1 MFVITGPVCLQKRL
15 RAALARLLTVMC
27 ALALVALPLAGC
39 VDASTVEGSA
49 LNVTATAADEVLA
62 QIPAFTGSSYTVLN
76 EKPNFTDEE
85 LASDDFIQLS
95 ELDSLGRCG
104 VAFGVICEHTM
115 PDQDSESRGDI
126 SEIHPS
132 GWKQAKY
139 DSIKDE
145 KDEDGH
151 LYERS
156 HLLGWALTGLNAEPR
171 NLITGTHYFNG
182 TGMLQFENQI
192 ARYVEHEHGRVLYRV
207 TPLFAG
213 NNLVATGVRME
224 AYSLD
229 DNGYSVCFDVFVYN
243 VQPGI
248 VIDYATGKS
257 SEDEAPIDG
266 DAVAAAEAKASSAQ
280 SSSGDVTYILNT
292 GSRKFHSTTCDN
304 IDDISSYN
312 YEETTQSR
320 SELIAEGYEPS
331 GDCNP

>member
-1 MFVITGPVCLQKRL
+1 MSLLQAKTYL
-15 RAALARLLTVMC
+15 RRFGALICAVM
-27 ALALVALPLAGC
+27 LVAAPLAGC
-39 VDASTVEGSA
+39 GDLASSGSDGA
-49 LNVTATAADEVLA
+49 AGVASSSASGVAATTSAEVLA
-62 QIPAFTGSSYTVLN
+62 QIPSYTGSSYTILN
-76 EKPNFTDEE
+76 EVPQFTDEE

-126 SEIHPS
+126 HEIHPS

-139 DSIKDE
+139 DSIKD
-145 KDEDGH
+145 DRDSDGH

-156 HLLGWALTGLNAEPR
+156 HLLGWALSGLNAEPR

-182 TGMLQFENQI
+182 TGMLEWENKI
-192 ARYVEHEHGRVLYRV
+192 ARYVERKGGRVLYRV

-229 DNGYSVCFDVFVYN
+229 DDGESICFDVFVYN

-248 VIDYATGKS
+248 DIDYATGKS
-257 SEDEAPIDG
+257 SEG
-266 DAVAAAEAKASSAQ
+266 Q
-280 SSSGDVTYILNT
+280 
-292 GSRKFHSTTCDN
+292 
-304 IDDISSYN
+304 
-312 YEETTQSR
+312 
-320 SELIAEGYEPS
+320 ELL
-331 GDCNP
+331 